1 MAAGFGA
8 YRSVLA
14 DPRARAFSLAGFV
27 ARTPLSMT
35 GLGIVLLVSSMTGSF
50 GRAGIITGVATVAG
64 AVTAPLWGRMIDRM
78 GQARVLVVA
87 ALICNVSLTLLVV
100 TVLLGLPL
108 AVTLVTALGVG
119 LGFSSAGSCVRARWS
134 YRLQGS
140 ALLNTAYAFE
150 AVVDEVVFIVGPVL
164 VTFLATS
171 IHPAL
176 GLGVCVVLGLVGAFA
191 LASMRDTQPPIQSA
205 EQAAE
210 TSREPL
216 SVWLLVP
223 IVMACAALGA
233 LFGAMELVVVAFA
246 KEAGIP
252 RYTGFIVM
260 AWAFGSLI
268 AGLLTGTVSW
278 KASPARRFRIAAAL
292 LGLSVLPL
300 PFASNPWLVTG
311 LLLLSGFFIAPTLIA
326 SVAVTQAA
334 VPAGRLTEALGWTST
349 GLAAGIAI
357 GAAGLGH
364 VVDTYASRGG
374 FWGVVVI
381 GGLLIIAALCV
392 RTRSSDR
399 AEPAQIL
406 LE

>member
-1 MAAGFGA
+1 
-8 YRSVLA
+8 
-14 DPRARAFSLAGFV
+14 
-27 ARTPLSMT
+27 
-35 GLGIVLLVSSMTGSF
+35 
-50 GRAGIITGVATVAG
+50 
-64 AVTAPLWGRMIDRM
+64 
-78 GQARVLVVA
+78 
-87 ALICNVSLTLLVV
+87 
-100 TVLLGLPL
+100 
-108 AVTLVTALGVG
+108 
-119 LGFSSAGSCVRARWS
+119 
-134 YRLQGS
+134 
-140 ALLNTAYAFE
+140 
-150 AVVDEVVFIVGPVL
+150 

-176 GLGVCVVLGLVGAFA
+176 GLAVCVVLGLVGAFA
-191 LASMRDTQPPIQSA
+191 LAGMRDTQPPTQTA

-210 TSREPL
+210 TSRDPL

-223 IVMACAALGA
+223 IVTACAALGA

-246 KEAGIP
+246 REAGIP

-268 AGLLTGTVSW
+268 AGLLTGTISW
-278 KASPARRFRIAAAL
+278 RASPTRRFRIAAAL

-300 PFASNPWLVTG
+300 PFAGNPWLVTG

-334 VPAGRLTEALGWTST
+334 VPASRLTEALGWTST

-364 VVDTYASRGG
+364 VVDTFDSRGG

-392 RTRSSDR
+392 RSRSSSR
-399 AEPAQIL
+399 SEPAQIL